1 MLTVGLR
8 RMLWVAALLV
18 LAEALPLTVRSGQTD
33 RYFAWTIGVPL
44 TAAFLGAAYLAAGV
58 LEASAA
64 RQRTWAR
71 ARLAVPGV
79 WVFTTL
85 TLLVTVAHL
94 DTFHLDAT
102 SPVTLAVTWGWVAVY
117 AAVPPLLGVLWW
129 RQLRAVRGHRPDVGD
144 RLPVALRHTLGAQGL
159 VMAGAGC
166 LLLVRP
172 GHAGWWPWPLTVLTA
187 QAVGAWLVGLG
198 VLALQTWWVDR
209 LDATTVV
216 FAAGAVL
223 GVGQL
228 VVLARFLDSFRWDGP
243 AAWTYTGFVLSLAAV
258 GLTGTAAA
266 RRARAAPV
274 GQGVAPGDATDDL
287 LGEAGPAR
295 SC

>member
-1 MLTVGLR
+1 VLTVGLR

-18 LAEALPLTVRSGQTD
+18 LAEALPLTVRTRQTD
-33 RYFAWTIGVPL
+33 RYFAWTIDVPV

-58 LEASAA
+58 LEGFAA
-64 RQRTWAR
+64 RQRAWPR

-85 TLLVTVAHL
+85 TLLVTVTHL
-94 DTFHLDAT
+94 DAFHLAAT
-102 SPVTLAVTWGWVAVY
+102 SPVTWAVTWAWVAVY
-117 AAVPPLLGVLWW
+117 ATVPPVLGVLWW
-129 RQLRAVRGHRPDVGD
+129 RQLRAVRGQRPAPGD
-144 RLPVALRHTLGAQGL
+144 HLPSALRHALGAQGL
-159 VMAGAGC
+159 VMAGAGG
-166 LLLVRP
+166 LLLARP
-172 GHAGWWPWPLTVLTA
+172 DHAGWWPWPLTVLTA
-187 QAVGAWLVGLG
+187 QAVGAWLVGLA
-198 VLALQTWWVDR
+198 VLALQAWWTDR

-228 VVLARFLDSFRWDGP
+228 VVVARFLDSFGWGDP
-243 AAWTYTGFVLSLAAV
+243 AAWTYTAFVASIAAV
-258 GLTGTAAA
+258 GLGGTAAA
-266 RRARAAPV
+266 RRARGSPV
-274 GQGVAPGDATDDL
+274 TPGKATDDL